1 MGGVE
6 EEEDGDG
13 DDTSDVN
20 IVTLPQDESQTM
32 FDSYDAVIF
41 ERYLNLKFIKKMIKR
56 EKIYI

>member
-20 IVTLPQDESQTM
+20 IVTLPQDESQNV
-32 FDSYDAVIF
+32 FDNYDAVIF
-41 ERYLNLKFIKKMIKR
+41 ERYLNLKLMKKI
-56 EKIYI
+56 